1 VAEEE
6 SPKNSIELFDPKL
19 EYLVRESLNK
29 LRLHSVAVEA
39 QAINERVD
47 AGSGFVVPRI
57 HERARGDSAVWQFD
71 LLNRKLAVPADLAM
85 LSHYCYIP
93 ARNRLPVSL
102 RGMS

>member
-71 LLNRKLAVPADLAM
+71 LLNRKLAVPRGSGNVIALLLYPCKKSTPRLA
-85 LSHYCYIP
+85 LS
-93 ARNRLPVSL
+93 
-102 RGMS
+102 